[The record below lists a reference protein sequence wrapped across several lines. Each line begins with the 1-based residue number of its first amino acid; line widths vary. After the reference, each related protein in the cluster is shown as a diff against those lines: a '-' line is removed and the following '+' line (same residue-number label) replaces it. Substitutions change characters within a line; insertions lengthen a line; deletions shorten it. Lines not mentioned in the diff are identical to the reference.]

1 MAAVS
6 FRSKF
11 SGFHLEN
18 ITCPVRYL
26 RVPLGSCQSVI
37 LRRIFVLHVSPSRGE
52 EARHTMQRCTSP
64 CTKPRDTICS
74 DGGQAYGME
83 RSSAVILRVPFLSA
97 DFQFHRI
104 GVDRSARFSRR
115 DTTAARNLYIS
126 TLCHSLLFLFN
137 FFPSSAPTF
146 LFFKYNFT
154 ANKYDWTRSYFLTHG
169 L

>member
-1 MAAVS
+1 MTDNNLSYDLYIIIIKGTKYPLVPRINGTAVS

-37 LRRIFVLHVSPSRGE
+37 LRRIFVLHVSTGRGG

-64 CTKPRDTICS
+64 CTKPRDTIRS

-97 DFQFHRI
+97 DFQFPRI
-104 GVDRSARFSRR
+104 
-115 DTTAARNLYIS
+115 
-126 TLCHSLLFLFN
+126 
-137 FFPSSAPTF
+137 
-146 LFFKYNFT
+146 
-154 ANKYDWTRSYFLTHG
+154 
-169 L
+169 